1 MEYVGRKMK
10 PEATDKRTI
19 DDAMADTAYIYEAMT
34 YAQDFTVWDDVNG
47 DSSQALALEV
57 V

>member
-1 MEYVGRKMK
+1 MEYVGRKIK
-10 PEATDKRTI
+10 PETTEKHTI
-19 DDAMADTAYIYEAMT
+19 DDAMAGTAHIYEAMA

-47 DSSQALALEV
+47 DSPQALTLEV